1 MKNCPDRKAITEVA
15 SSCDE
20 LRRERLRTSNIAMT
34 VIAALINAE
43 PAASRQ
49 PVSRRPDVDVAS
61 LSSPDSKLRA
71 GGGRNAKK
79 ENQKLRHGGKSAMS
93 LRGRGGIYIYT
104 ESRYGKSKC
113 HLARRTANLLPSSS
127 ILSFLLTLHLRVLF
141 AAE

>member
-71 GGGRNAKK
+71 RRRKKREKGESGITTRWKIGDAIKREGGN
-79 ENQKLRHGGKSAMS
+79 
-93 LRGRGGIYIYT
+93 IYIDRVAIR
-104 ESRYGKSKC
+104 EIKVPPSEANGKPPPF
-113 HLARRTANLLPSSS
+113 LLH
-127 ILSFLLTLHLRVLF
+127 LSFLLTLHLRVLF